1 MSWMLEMTR
10 SDLSL
15 TGFVQKAQRKH
26 ASSTHQDF
34 FSPSL
39 DFTMSASL
47 LTGTGEDWTAS
58 RASLLFL
65 ERLHLWDKY
74 SCFHFLKNWV
84 ATRMVRRLPP
94 PNYIL
99 PSLLLHTGDGLQQ
112 LTQTESPTDCLV
124 QPCFWEGAISGCK
137 PQCGDLLASSCSLS
151 PQLGIQAA
159 SLKATCGVSS
169 SPQTN
174 FLVCVSGFKFSLFI
188 RPSVILI

>member
-1 MSWMLEMTR
+1 MSWMLEMTG

-34 FSPSL
+34 FYPSL

-74 SCFHFLKNWV
+74 SCFHFLKNQV

-94 PNYIL
+94 PSYVL
-99 PSLLLHTGDGLQQ
+99 PSLLLHTGDGLQL
-112 LTQTESPTDCLV
+112 LTQTEPPTDCLV
-124 QPCFWEGAISGCK
+124 HDPVSGKVLFLDISISVVTSWLPRAPSAPDSGSKQHHSRPHVVSPLLLK
-137 PQCGDLLASSCSLS
+137 PTSWCVC
-151 PQLGIQAA
+151 LG
-159 SLKATCGVSS
+159 SS
-169 SPQTN
+169 SP
-174 FLVCVSGFKFSLFI
+174 FL
-188 RPSVILI
+188 